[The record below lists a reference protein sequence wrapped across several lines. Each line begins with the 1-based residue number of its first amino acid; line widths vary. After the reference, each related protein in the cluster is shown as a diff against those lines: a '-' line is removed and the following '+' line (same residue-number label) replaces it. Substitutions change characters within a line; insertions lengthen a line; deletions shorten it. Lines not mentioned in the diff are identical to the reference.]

1 MMTIPSMPKSGRIIP
16 TLEADGYTQ
25 MALDALLLRES
36 HHRPVP
42 VLRFYRWSGP
52 WLSLGLHQ
60 RRWPSHWD
68 DLIRRGTL
76 SMVRRPSGGGAVLH
90 AGGLTYAL
98 IWPDAP
104 RQRHEAYRQACQWLI
119 AGFNGLGL
127 SLRFGDSGAA
137 SISDNCFAR
146 STPADLVDSQGV
158 KRIGS
163 AQRWSQGHL
172 LQHGEILLDPPLDL
186 WREVFEEPAPASA
199 PEMIKKVSLEEHL
212 SLALKAQMS
221 DTSWE
226 VEDLSRQEIHDMER
240 LASSPEVCGRI
251 ESTTWG
257 SIIRPRG

>member
-1 MMTIPSMPKSGRIIP
+1 MTIPSMPKSGRIIP

-36 HHRPVP
+36 HRRPIP
-42 VLRFYRWSGP
+42 VLRFYRWTGP

-60 RRWPSHWD
+60 RSWPSHWD
-68 DLIRRGTL
+68 GLARRGAL

-98 IWPDAP
+98 IWPDPP

-119 AGFNGLGL
+119 AGFNSFGL
-127 SLRFGDSGAA
+127 SLRFGDERSD
-137 SISDNCFAR
+137 SIDQNCFAR

-163 AQRWSQGHL
+163 SQRWSKGHL
-172 LQHGEILLDPPLDL
+172 LQHGEILLAPPRSL
-186 WREVFEEPAPASA
+186 WRDVFEESAPMPAPVMTPRAD
-199 PEMIKKVSLEEHL
+199 LEEHL
-212 SLALKAQMS
+212 SLALRRQFPDM
-221 DTSWE
+221 SWE
-226 VEDLSRQEIHDMER
+226 VEALRHQERQDMDR

-257 SIIRPRG
+257 SIIRPSG

>member
-1 MMTIPSMPKSGRIIP
+1 MTIPSMPKSGRIIP
-16 TLEADGYTQ
+16 TLESDGYTQ

-36 HHRPVP
+36 HRRPVP
-42 VLRFYRWSGP
+42 VLRFYRWTGP

-68 DLIRRGTL
+68 DLARAGAL

-127 SLRFGDSGAA
+127 SLQFGDEGAD
-137 SISDNCFAR
+137 SIGANCFAR
-146 STPADLVDSQGV
+146 STPADLVDSQGM

-172 LQHGEILLDPPLDL
+172 LQHGEILLNPPMEL
-186 WREVFEEPAPASA
+186 WNRVFGEPAPVPAA
-199 PEMIKKVSLEEHL
+199 ETLTGAGLEEQL
-212 SLALKAQMS
+212 SMALQRQLS
-221 DTSWE
+221 DRQWE
-226 VEDLSRQEIHDMER
+226 VEALRKQEIQDMER

-251 ESTTWG
+251 DATTWG

>member
-1 MMTIPSMPKSGRIIP
+1 MTIPSMPKSGRIIP

-25 MALDALLLRES
+25 MALDALLLGES
-36 HHRPVP
+36 HRHPVP
-42 VLRFYRWSGP
+42 VLRFYRWTGP

-60 RRWPSHWD
+60 RSWPSHWD
-68 DLIRRGTL
+68 GLARRGAL

-119 AGFNGLGL
+119 AGFNSLGL
-127 SLRFGDSGAA
+127 SLRFGDEGAD
-137 SISDNCFAR
+137 SIDANCFAR

-163 AQRWSQGHL
+163 AQRWSNGHL
-172 LQHGEILLDPPLDL
+172 LQHGEILLNPPMQL
-186 WREVFEEPAPASA
+186 WSNVFGEPAPEPAS
-199 PEMIKKVSLEEHL
+199 EMLLKADLEEHL
-212 SLALKAQMS
+212 SMGLQQQFPDMP
-221 DTSWE
+221 WE
-226 VEDLSRQEIHDMER
+226 VEDLSAQERQEMER

-251 ESTTWG
+251 DSTTWG